1 MSFTRYSLSRRSALK
16 LAAGSAAA
24 SILGM
29 PAIGRA
35 ATTQLSV
42 ANGGGALGDAFKVAA
57 FDTFEKKTGIKII
70 SAPYLEGAKLKAM
83 VDAKAVDID
92 VTDTDSSEAAP
103 LAVAGLLEEID
114 YGIVPDKGLLKG
126 AATKYWTEVY
136 IAGCV
141 LAWNTQA
148 AEKNGRPKT
157 WQEFFDPNV
166 KGRRTLWKNAAQTM
180 EVAALGAG
188 QTLENLYPMDI
199 DKAFAK
205 LDGIRSSISWWSS
218 GAQSAQLLV
227 NNEADFGMVWN
238 GRIDP
243 IKQQGGPVDYTFD
256 YALHTPGIWSVP
268 KGSRNRDAAM
278 KFIAHCMDPEVQAT
292 FSKHISYGPTVEAAF
307 DHLSAEESARLPSS
321 PENRKLSVAI
331 NADYWLENGKEIYD
345 RFNTWLVSN

>member
-1 MSFTRYSLSRRSALK
+1 MSFTRYSLSRRNALK

-24 SILGM
+24 SILAM

-42 ANGGGALGDAFKVAA
+42 ANGGGALGDAFKVAV

-114 YGIVPDKGLLKG
+114 YGVVPDKGLLKG
-126 AATKYWTEVY
+126 AATKHWTEVY

-157 WQEFFDPNV
+157 WPEFFDPSV

-188 QTLENLYPMDI
+188 QTLENLYPMNI
-199 DKAFAK
+199 DQAFAK
-205 LDGIRSSISWWSS
+205 LDGIRSSISWWTS

-227 NNEADFGMVWN
+227 NNEVDFGMVWN

-278 KFIAHCMDPEVQAT
+278 KFIAHNMDPEVQAN

-307 DHLSAEESARLPSS
+307 ELLTADERARLPSS